1 MTLRFFWVRLFFF
14 FYFVLIFVH
23 INIASMPACPSEKE
37 MKHMD
42 VVLYF
47 IIFTYIPPR
56 KTGVV
61 YLAVAWLVVK

>member
-1 MTLRFFWVRLFFF
+1 MFVR
-14 FYFVLIFVH
+14 IE
-23 INIASMPACPSEKE
+23 IASMPTCPWEKE

-42 VVLYF
+42 AVLYL

-61 YLAVAWLVVK
+61 YLVQLLGWLSNRGMDRVMHGT

>member
-1 MTLRFFWVRLFFF
+1 MTLRFFWARFFLFTLLMFIDF
-14 FYFVLIFVH
+14 D
-23 INIASMPACPSEKE
+23 IASMPACLWEKE

-47 IIFTYIPPR
+47 IIFIYIPPR